1 MAAVDSYDTRDPD
14 KLIYPDRKW
23 EVVFLGGSPVF
34 RKDSYLDFDAMINF
48 EFQER
53 VGELVA
59 GKAGGLEALFA
70 EYAGMQHGKPA
81 QMLNYVSSHDT
92 LLFDRTKMIEAG
104 TALLLAPGAAQIF
117 YGDEVA
123 RPPGI
128 APKTDPQQ
136 ATRSDM
142 PWDGAGVNAP
152 VLEHWRALG
161 AFRRRHVAVAHGAH
175 ARLSEAPYV
184 FSRVDEERGDRVVVG
199 IDVPAGGAVTVG
211 TVFAEGQA
219 LRDGYTGT
227 PAVVHGG
234 KVVVEKAS
242 RAVLLERV
250 GGR

>member
-1 MAAVDSYDTRDPD
+1 
-14 KLIYPDRKW
+14 
-23 EVVFLGGSPVF
+23 
-34 RKDSYLDFDAMINF
+34 
-48 EFQER
+48 
-53 VGELVA
+53 
-59 GKAGGLEALFA
+59 
-70 EYAGMQHGKPA
+70 
-81 QMLNYVSSHDT
+81 MLNYVSSHDT
-92 LLFDRTKMIEAG
+92 QLFDRAKMVEAG

-123 RPPGI
+123 RSPGI

-142 PWDGAGVNAP
+142 PWEGEGVNAD
-152 VLEHWRALG
+152 VLAHWRALG

-199 IDVPAGGAVTVG
+199 IDVPAAVVTVG

-227 PAVVHGG
+227 PYVVHGG
-234 KVVVEKAS
+234 KVVVEEAS
-242 RAVLLERV
+242 RVVLLERG